1 MASPQ
6 LIEDSSVEE
15 RSAAPGI
22 LGGGSAAKAE
32 GNMERWVLAH
42 RSKCGSF
49 KPVVKNADSAA
60 PYQIV
65 LELLRSPSKSNPG
78 CEIVPVRRIELTHHV
93 DNRAGVTNRAQIKL
107 GEPPL
112 LLRNRGVVFPPQA
125 QVESEVRAY
134 LPVCLSENSVI
145 AGPQIALGRVG
156 QAGLWVHIQAF
167 KDGRAVKE
175 IP

>member
-32 GNMERWVLAH
+32 GNMEGWVLAH
-42 RSKCGSF
+42 RAKCSSF
-49 KPVVKNADSAA
+49 EPVVKNADSAA

-78 CEIVPVRRIELTHHV
+78 CAIVPVRRIELTHRV
-93 DNRAGVTNRAQIKL
+93 DNGAGVTNRAHIKL
-107 GEPPL
+107 GEPSL
-112 LLRNRGVVFPPQA
+112 LLPNPGGVFPPHA
-125 QVESEVRAY
+125 SLSRRVRA
-134 LPVCLSENSVI
+134 
-145 AGPQIALGRVG
+145 
-156 QAGLWVHIQAF
+156 
-167 KDGRAVKE
+167 
-175 IP
+175 